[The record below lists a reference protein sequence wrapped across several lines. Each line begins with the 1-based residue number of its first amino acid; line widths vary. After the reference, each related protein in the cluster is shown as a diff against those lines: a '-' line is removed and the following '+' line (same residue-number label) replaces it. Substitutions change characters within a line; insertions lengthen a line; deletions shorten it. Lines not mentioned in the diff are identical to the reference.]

1 MKTHF
6 SISISN
12 PCPEQFSAFKKTAIG
27 GFCNS
32 CKKEVV
38 DFRQMSDTALLDYLH
53 NRPENTC
60 GIFKSSQIKSTMEVQ
75 KIKQSKFNFLRVA
88 TVAIFSLL
96 SLHSIKAQENTV
108 ASKTVKKEVVQ
119 DNLLSGVVLDESGPL
134 AGANILL
141 KGTQIG
147 VTADFDGKFKF
158 PKVLQEGDVLL
169 VSYIGY
175 ETQKF
180 VIKKNQKFLKV
191 ELSGDDINL
200 MGEVEVNEVYSSKQK
215 AK

>member
-1 MKTHF
+1 
-6 SISISN
+6 
-12 PCPEQFSAFKKTAIG
+12 
-27 GFCNS
+27 
-32 CKKEVV
+32 
-38 DFRQMSDTALLDYLH
+38 
-53 NRPENTC
+53 
-60 GIFKSSQIKSTMEVQ
+60 MEVQ

>member
-1 MKTHF
+1 
-6 SISISN
+6 
-12 PCPEQFSAFKKTAIG
+12 
-27 GFCNS
+27 
-32 CKKEVV
+32 
-38 DFRQMSDTALLDYLH
+38 
-53 NRPENTC
+53 
-60 GIFKSSQIKSTMEVQ
+60 MEVQ

-180 VIKKNQKFLKV
+180 VIKKIKNF
-191 ELSGDDINL
+191 
-200 MGEVEVNEVYSSKQK
+200 
-215 AK
+215 